1 MVDIFFQS
9 VKLKL
14 PRKVTSS
21 ARVNLNKCWSKLGEF
36 MSNASPKLDLPTQ
49 KDLDQDEPILL
60 PFSDYFYPIDPVK
73 PNHNNEE
80 NENAENQS
88 IVNGQRFELLPDDNQ
103 EINDNL
109 ANEVREICYSKNAA
123 CFVCSVCY

>member
-1 MVDIFFQS
+1 
-9 VKLKL
+9 
-14 PRKVTSS
+14 
-21 ARVNLNKCWSKLGEF
+21 
-36 MSNASPKLDLPTQ
+36 MSNAAPKLDLPTQ
-49 KDLDQDEPILL
+49 KDLDQDEPILI

-73 PNHNNEE
+73 PNQNNEE

-109 ANEVREICYSKNAA
+109 ANEVREICYSKNTD